1 MRQFN
6 GTAARVITTALAA
19 GLVAMAVGGISLARA
34 GGSNRDRTFTITEKQ
49 VSATFVDITHSPQGA
64 PGDEAIFR
72 SVAMNSS
79 GQKIGSSS
87 VICTIVFGGKLQCN
101 GIYTLPGGTL
111 TGTAL
116 VPQSQTSTAPVHV
129 AITGGTGRYDAVRGQ
144 ATTTPESQTVSKTV
158 VDLD

>member
-6 GTAARVITTALAA
+6 GTAARVIATALVA
-19 GLVAMAVGGISLARA
+19 GVVAMAVGGISLARA
-34 GGSNRDRTFTITEKQ
+34 GGSDRTMTLTEKQ
-49 VSATFVDITHSPQGA
+49 VSATFVNISHTQQGA

-72 SVAMNSS
+72 SVVTNSS
-79 GQKIGSSS
+79 GKKIGSSS

-101 GIYTLPGGTL
+101 GIYQLPGGTL

-116 VPQSQTSTAPVHV
+116 VQQTQNSTAPVHV

-144 ATTTPESQTVSKTV
+144 ATSTPESQTTNKV
-158 VDLD
+158 VFDLD

>member
-1 MRQFN
+1 MRRIN
-6 GTAARVITTALAA
+6 GAAARIIATAMAA

-34 GGSNRDRTFTITEKQ
+34 GGGDRTMTITEKQ
-49 VSATFVDITHSPQGA
+49 VNATFVSVTHSPQGA

-72 SVAMNSS
+72 SLVMNAS
-79 GQKIGSSS
+79 GHKIGSSS

-101 GIYTLPGGTL
+101 GMYTLPGGTL

-129 AITGGTGRYDAVRGQ
+129 AITGGTGRYDGASG
-144 ATTTPESQTVSKTV
+144 
-158 VDLD
+158 

>member
-6 GTAARVITTALAA
+6 STAARVVATALAA
-19 GLVAMAVGGISLARA
+19 GLVAMAMGGISLARA
-34 GGSNRDRTFTITEKQ
+34 GGSDRTFTITEKQ
-49 VSATFVDITHSPQGA
+49 VSATFVSITHTPKGG

-72 SVAMNSS
+72 SVTMNSS
-79 GQKIGSSS
+79 GKRLGSSS

-116 VPQSQTSTAPVHV
+116 VPQSQTSTAPVQV
-129 AITGGTGRYDAVRGQ
+129 AITGGTGRYDGARGQ
-144 ATTTPESQTVSKTV
+144 ATTTPQSQTVSKTV